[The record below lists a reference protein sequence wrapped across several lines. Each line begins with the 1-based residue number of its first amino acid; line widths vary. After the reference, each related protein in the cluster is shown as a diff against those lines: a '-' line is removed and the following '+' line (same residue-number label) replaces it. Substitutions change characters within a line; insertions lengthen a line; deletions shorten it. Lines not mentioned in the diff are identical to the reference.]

1 MSANIETLLY
11 DEIDREFD
19 KLSTMEPGSEEYK
32 VAVDGIA
39 KLMDRAIEIDKVD
52 ADAKD
57 KAETRK
63 VDQQLKERQ
72 LKDERVD
79 RWIRNAIGVAGVLLP
94 IGVTIWG
101 TLVTLR
107 FEETGAVTTNM
118 GRGFIQRL
126 LPKK

>member
-52 ADAKD
+52 ADVKD